1 MSDAPPE
8 VARRRILSAAA
19 LGAGGLAALG
29 AGYPVARAILDPA
42 FQAGGRGDWQAVG
55 TLGDF
60 PLGRTVLVTFTRPRA
75 QSYAGAVKKDTAW
88 VTRRGAGGQGG
99 DWLALHNTC
108 MHLGCPVQHQ
118 RGSGLYF
125 CPCHGGVYDAEGV
138 NVAGPPRIPLQ
149 RLGMRLRGEVV
160 ELRPAAQ
167 PLPTLV
173 LPRLP
178 EQSGPQPGLPAEERP

>member
-1 MSDAPPE
+1 MTDDSRAIP
-8 VARRRILSAAA
+8 RRRILSAAA

-29 AGYPVARAILDPA
+29 AGYPIARAILDPA
-42 FQAGGRGDWQAVG
+42 FQSGGRGDWQAVG
-55 TLGDF
+55 TLSDF
-60 PLGRTVLVTFTRPRA
+60 PLWHTVLVTFTRPRA

-88 VTRRGAGGQGG
+88 VTRRPG

-125 CPCHGGVYDAEGV
+125 CPCHGGVYDAEGI

-149 RLGMRLRGEVV
+149 RLGIRLRGETV

-167 PLPTLV
+167 PLPTLI
-173 LPRLP
+173 LPKPP
-178 EQSGPQPGLPAEERP
+178 EQTGPPLGLPNPEHP